1 MIETEENNFD
11 VSKSERKENMGQT
24 DSQFKAFLRFLLRA
38 LKDAT
43 EETDC
48 EKRDERMKEIIEDIQ
63 KTLED

>member
-1 MIETEENNFD
+1 
-11 VSKSERKENMGQT
+11 MGQT